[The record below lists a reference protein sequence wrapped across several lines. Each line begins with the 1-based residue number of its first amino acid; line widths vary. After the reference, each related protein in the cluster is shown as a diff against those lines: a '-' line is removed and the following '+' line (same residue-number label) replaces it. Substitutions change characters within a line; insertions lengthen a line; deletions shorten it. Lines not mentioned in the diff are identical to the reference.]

1 VFKAIFTIIFTYFFA
16 KLMTIL
22 FSDEY
27 SGFAKK
33 APAIYIVKPDN
44 GAVACATEEIY
55 KNVQNFYLK
64 NDLKSIEAE
73 INNKNCMLLK
83 KDEELKAYEG
93 ICNVS
98 DKNSVKLFKS
108 KKVFLQ
114 KIYVPCF
121 AVEMKKIADTELED
135 NKNKESKENIQD
147 DIDNKKSGENLP
159 QEPNKIQE
167 NSEEKNINEKTLEN
181 QENKSSEPENNNQQ
195 KTDFPKKLN

>member
-1 VFKAIFTIIFTYFFA
+1 
-16 KLMTIL
+16 MSIL

-33 APAIYIVKPDN
+33 AQAIYIVSPKI

-64 NDLKSIEAE
+64 NDFKSIEAE
-73 INNKNCMLLK
+73 IKSKNCMLLENG
-83 KDEELKAYEG
+83 EELEAFEG
-93 ICNVS
+93 ICNVA

-121 AVEMKKIADTELED
+121 AVEMQKLVEKPNDKTDSED
-135 NKNKESKENIQD
+135 ENKD
-147 DIDNKKSGENLP
+147 KKSESRDSIDPQNSKQELISPEVENKGVEAKNIKEQP
-159 QEPNKIQE
+159 QENF
-167 NSEEKNINEKTLEN
+167 
-181 QENKSSEPENNNQQ
+181 ENKGTESPNNN
-195 KTDFPKKLN
+195 